1 MEEEMRRAMTTR
13 NATKRLDAMIALPL
27 ARFRRALS
35 ELTLE
40 ELSALEAR
48 IAVQSVKSRWARGGH
63 GIARHRSTL
72 ELDLLARRADATRW
86 ERGARHGAVAQLRLV
101 ETAPHVRELAT
112 ADLEER
118 AA

>member
-1 MEEEMRRAMTTR
+1 MEQEMRRAMTTR

-27 ARFRRALS
+27 ARFRRALT
-35 ELTLE
+35 ELTPE

-63 GIARHRSTL
+63 GIARHHSPL
-72 ELDLLARRADATRW
+72 ELDLLGRRQSATRR
-86 ERGARHGAVAQLRLV
+86 EREVRRGAGAQLRLV

>member
-1 MEEEMRRAMTTR
+1 
-13 NATKRLDAMIALPL
+13 MITLPL

-35 ELTLE
+35 ELTPE
-40 ELSALEAR
+40 ELSALETR
-48 IAVQSVKSRWARGGH
+48 IGVQSVKSRWARGGH
-63 GIARHRSTL
+63 GIARHRSTN
-72 ELDLLARRADATRW
+72 ELGLLARRQDETRR
-86 ERGARHGAVAQLRLV
+86 EREARRGAGVQLRLV